1 VKRLLAAGLAN
12 LLLLLALLLAALGIV
27 AGTELG
33 TRWLWRFAQPLV
45 PGELAAEQV
54 GGTLLGG
61 LRLEGVHYRGA
72 GLELTLGRLALDWRP
87 WTLTQRRLHV
97 TRLALEDLDLRLPP
111 PAPDAPPAG
120 APVLADLGLPLDLRV
135 DQARLERAVIHR
147 EAQSWPLDRI
157 ELAAGFEGGRLRLER
172 LELDAPELAVRSS
185 GSLSTTAEWPLE
197 LALEWRLRLPEQPEL
212 AGAGTLSG
220 PLLTPALDHR
230 LTAPFVLTT
239 SGRLA
244 LGGEA
249 PAAELSGRWE
259 GLRWPLAGE
268 PATVA
273 SASGGYRF
281 SGGAAQWSASLE
293 AALAGAQIPPGQ
305 WSAEARGDS
314 SGLRLEA
321 LRGGIL
327 DGELTATGELAW
339 SPGLS
344 WRVELAGSG
353 LDPGTRWPEWPG
365 RLALA
370 GSSEGRLGAGGV
382 ETQIRLERLDGTLR
396 GYPLEAKVAAGLAG
410 ESVSL
415 ERATLRSG
423 ETRIEA
429 AGGLDREWALTWRV
443 ASANLAEL
451 LPQLGGALQASGTL
465 RGPRTAPRVQASVH
479 GEALALEGMRVA
491 SLDGSVDLD
500 PLDQAPSRLDLAAGG
515 LALDDKTI
523 GNLRLA
529 GEGRTTA
536 HRLRLDLSGGEP
548 TLALAASGGW
558 NGKAWEGRLER
569 LDLAQQQAGAWVLE
583 RPAALSLGPA
593 SARGDGL
600 CLASAPARLCGEGRW
615 AGPSGWSASGRLEQL
630 PLERLGPWLPEGVAV
645 EGTAGGE
652 VQAAGLGPAVKADLR
667 LAVPETVVRY
677 RDPDGRPAAVT
688 LTGLDLSGAL
698 EGSRAEARLQAALA
712 GGGGIESRLTLAR
725 GAAGW
730 GEARLGG
737 EAQLELPDLEL
748 IAAFAPGLER
758 PRGQVRANL
767 AFAGTVAAPRLQGEA
782 ALTGFQAA
790 IPPLGIRVSEG
801 ELRARGDEQG
811 VIALTGRARSGPGAV
826 SLDGRVV
833 LDAQQGWPLR
843 LQVRGKDFAAVNL
856 PEARALIDP
865 ALTLDLQGQRLQVS
879 GEVAVPEARIT
890 LRELPTSAVAVS
902 DDVVVVDAESPPA
915 ERSPLAL
922 FADLTVRLGEKVT
935 FSGFGLGA
943 RLGGSLRVR
952 EAPGQ
957 APRGEGELRILEGRY
972 KAYGQDL
979 TIDRGR
985 LIFAG
990 PIDNPALDLRATRS
1004 VGDIVAGLQAT
1015 GTAQASRVTLFS
1027 TPPMEDAEVL
1037 SYLLLGRPLNQA
1049 SGSDGQMLMGAVG
1062 ALGVSGG
1069 NLLAKQIGNTL
1080 GLDDVRVESESGLES
1095 TSLVL
1100 GRYLSPKLYV
1110 SYGVGLFEPGTSV
1123 QMRYDLSRRFKLRA
1137 ESGTQSGM
1145 DILYSIEK

>member
-1 VKRLLAAGLAN
+1 MKRLLAAGLAN

-27 AGTELG
+27 AGTEPG
-33 TRWLWRFAQPLV
+33 TRWLWRVAQPLA

-72 GLELTLGRLALDWRP
+72 GLELNLGRLALDWRP
-87 WTLTQRRLHV
+87 WALAQRRLHV

-120 APVLADLGLPLDLRV
+120 PPVLADLLLPLDLRV

-147 EAQSWPLDRI
+147 EAQSWPLDRV
-157 ELAAGFEGGRLRLER
+157 ELAAGFEGGVLRLVR
-172 LELDAPELAVRSS
+172 LEADAPELAVRSS
-185 GSLSTTAEWPLE
+185 GSLATTLKWPLE
-197 LALEWRLRLPEQPEL
+197 LTLEWRLKLPEQPEL

-220 PLLTPALDHR
+220 PLLTPTLEHR
-230 LTAPFVLTT
+230 LTAPFALST

-259 GLRWPLAGE
+259 GLRWPLAGD
-268 PATVA
+268 AVTVA

-293 AALAGAQIPPGQ
+293 AAITGAQIPPGQ

-314 SGLRLEA
+314 TGLSLEA
-321 LRGGIL
+321 LRGSIL

-339 SPGLS
+339 SPMLS

-370 GSSEGRLGAGGV
+370 GGSEGRLGAGGV
-382 ETQIRLERLDGTLR
+382 EAQIRLERLDGTLR
-396 GYPLEAKVAAGLAG
+396 GYPLAAQLAAGVAG
-410 ESVSL
+410 ESVRV
-415 ERATLRSG
+415 ERAALRSG

-465 RGPRTAPRVQASVH
+465 RGPRAAPRVQASVH
-479 GEALALEGMRVA
+479 GESLALEGIRVA

-515 LALDDKTI
+515 LGLDGETI

-558 NGKAWEGRLER
+558 NGRAWEGRLER
-569 LDLAQQQAGAWVLE
+569 LDVAQQQAGAWTLE
-583 RPAALSLGPA
+583 RPAALSLGAA
-593 SARGDGL
+593 SARGDTL
-600 CLASAPARLCGEGRW
+600 CLASAPARLCVEGRW
-615 AGPSGWSASGRLEQL
+615 ARPSGWSARGRLEQL
-630 PLERLGPWLPEGVAV
+630 PLNRLGPWLPEGVAV

-677 RDPDGRPAAVT
+677 RDPDGKPAAAT
-688 LTGLDLSGAL
+688 LTGLDLTGAL
-698 EGSRAEARLQAALA
+698 EGPRAEARLQAALA

-725 GAAGW
+725 SAAGW

-737 EAQLELPDLEL
+737 EARLELPDLEL
-748 IAAFAPGLER
+748 VAAFAPGLEQ
-758 PRGQVRANL
+758 PQGQVQANL

-782 ALTGFQAA
+782 AVTGFEAA

-811 VIALTGRARSGPGAV
+811 VIALTGRARSGPGEM

-843 LQVRGKDFAAVNL
+843 LQVRGKSFEAVNL

-865 ALTLDLQGQRLQVS
+865 ALALDLQGQRLQVS

-915 ERSPLAL
+915 EKSPLAL

-952 EAPGQ
+952 ESPGQ

-1080 GLDDVRVESESGLES
+1080 GLDDVRVESENGLES